1 MLGRAGDE
9 MNVHPLAFGQVSDL
23 VVGGVDRVVLK
34 LGHPERTAFSP
45 LSPGWSW
52 DGTFLHE

>member
-1 MLGRAGDE
+1 MTRRGKRCEPRVARAGPGGDE

-34 LGHPERTAFSP
+34 LGHPE
-45 LSPGWSW
+45 
-52 DGTFLHE
+52 